1 MSLALRSDA
10 AGTSVEGAAIDRSG
24 ELLRFV
30 SELLID
36 NARQLFDESSLSER
50 SLRRITPF
58 FVAEASG
65 YMELVSGDRLLMRET
80 VGWTLPIPGYPF
92 PIAPDSQ
99 GAFVLGHGAP
109 VVVKDF
115 AEETRFVPPTMLLRE
130 GFRSSVSCAVS
141 TNERHLGLLGLYSHE
156 PNAFD
161 DVDAAGLKVVCDV
174 LGPCEGWTRERRQLE
189 QEARHDSLTG
199 LINRPAVLA
208 KLDQLLSI
216 RKRPLTVAV
225 LDLDGFKAINDQLG
239 HAAGDAVL
247 RAVAD
252 RLTRASRPTDIIG
265 RLGGDEFLMLIEAE
279 VASFGPIAERLVGEI
294 EQIIEHEDRIVHV
307 SASIGAAG
315 ITDLS
320 TAASVLE
327 QADRAMYRAKRK
339 GRGRYEG
346 QEPTPHPV
354 AALAPQDGQANV
366 LTAPASYTAVMDAI
380 NTVRVMLQPI
390 VRCGSQSVVGY
401 EALARGPVGTELEDP
416 LQLFAQAETFG
427 QLASLE
433 LAVKRAAFAMPR
445 PKGTAL
451 FVNLDPA
458 VAVLPGWIEQLSAAW
473 DEAGAPGPL
482 VCELTERAL
491 TASPGRLL
499 RAVDR
504 CRENGWLIALDDVG
518 SRDDSMSALRLLR
531 PEVIKLDMRLIGPT
545 SRQQAAAV
553 SIAVAAYRNRFDAE
567 VVVEGVET
575 QAQAV
580 LAEVLG
586 ATCLQGYLFGR
597 PSADAVLLPGVATD
611 QLRTKTYPFGPP
623 PQLTDSDTLA
633 TKHELLTL
641 SRHVERSS
649 WSSDGI
655 VLASIQR
662 RAFYSESTKQQYRAL
677 ARRCALV
684 GVVGRELRTGVDHSV
699 HLASIEAGNP
709 LEDCWQVVSFSSNNS
724 LALIAKEVPAE
735 NSGEQERHFRYR
747 ILTLPDEVEAT
758 ARQLLIQLK

>member
-10 AGTSVEGAAIDRSG
+10 AGASVEGAAIDRSG

-58 FVAEASG
+58 FVAQASA
-65 YMELVSGDRLLMRET
+65 YIELVSGDRLLMRESF
-80 VGWTLPIPGYPF
+80 GWTFPSPGYPF

-115 AEETRFVPPTMLLRE
+115 ADERRFVPPAMLLRE

-141 TNERHLGLLGLYSHE
+141 TNGRHLGLLGLYSHE

-161 DVDAAGLKVVCDV
+161 EVDAAGLKVLCDV
-174 LGPCEGWTRERRQLE
+174 LGPCEGWTSERRQLE

-208 KLDQLLSI
+208 KLDQLLAV

-225 LDLDGFKAINDQLG
+225 LDLDGFKAINDQFG

-247 RAVAD
+247 RAVAE

-265 RLGGDEFLMLIEAE
+265 RLGGDEFLMLIETE
-279 VASFGPIAERLVGEI
+279 VGSFGPIAERLVGEI
-294 EQIIEHEDRIVHV
+294 EQIIEYEDRTVHV

-315 ITDLS
+315 TNDLS
-320 TAASVLE
+320 SAASVLE

-339 GRGRYEG
+339 GRGRYEA
-346 QEPTPHPV
+346 QEPTAPPV
-354 AALAPQDGQANV
+354 AALAPLAQSNV
-366 LTAPASYTAVMDAI
+366 ATAPASYTAVMEAI
-380 NTVRVMLQPI
+380 NTVRVVLQPI
-390 VRCGSQSVVGY
+390 VRCGSQKVVGY
-401 EALARGPVGTELEDP
+401 EALARGPLGTELEDP
-416 LQLFAQAETFG
+416 LQLFAHAETFG
-427 QLASLE
+427 QLANLE

-458 VAVLPGWIEQLSAAW
+458 VAVLPGWIEQLSSAW

-518 SRDDSMSALRLLR
+518 SRDDSLSALRLLR
-531 PEVIKLDMRLIGPT
+531 PEVIKLDMRLIGP
-545 SRQQAAAV
+545 SSHQQAAAV

-575 QAQAV
+575 QSQAV

-597 PSADAVLLPGVATD
+597 PSAEAVLLPGVATD
-611 QLRTKTYPFGPP
+611 ELRTRTYPFGPP
-623 PQLTDSDTLA
+623 PQLTESHKLA
-633 TKHELLTL
+633 TKRELLTL

-655 VLASIQR
+655 VLASIQH
-662 RAFYSESTKQQYRAL
+662 RAFYTESTKRQYRAL

-699 HLASIEAGNP
+699 HLASIEAGSP
-709 LEDCWQVVSFSSNNS
+709 LENFWQVVSLSSNNS

-735 NSGEQERHFRYR
+735 TSGDPERLFRYR